1 MQRELIEMLEEIIQY
16 VEVWNAHDQ
25 SVLDKAEA
33 LIEKAKNNAPAVPQG
48 EPDFWGSGDGCWVR
62 ATDKLARPDASRFN
76 IPLYAA
82 PSQEPV
88 AEQETLVG
96 LSIHGKELRNENIVY
111 DGGPLDLTDCKLLSC
126 YVEFSKAAARTVQ
139 FLAIA
144 EQSQPG
150 FLQPLFADAVRLT
163 KPSQEPVTLTD
174 EEIDRVVLEAVGFEG
189 YGCQAMNKADMRGVS
204 RAIIAALRAKE
215 NKL

>member
-33 LIEKAKNNAPAVPQG
+33 LIEKAKNSAKEPAVPQG

-163 KPSQEPVTLTD
+163 KPSQEVGLTD
-174 EEIDRVVLEAVGFEG
+174 EEID
-189 YGCQAMNKADMRGVS
+189 CQKGGPSQSHHDFA